1 MRARKT
7 WGTNLRYVARGWI
20 CEGKSAKRLAPWM
33 SALLVSLPIFF
44 LVGLGFVL
52 KRRAF
57 FTDEFVHGAN
67 AFVYRVS
74 LPALILRSLVDGV
87 PEFRDAKWVIL
98 VFSAATLLVQ
108 LLAFFYSK
116 WARHNGARAATFNQA
131 AFRGNLAF
139 FGIPVLTGAY
149 GGSPGLEAFIGK
161 AVLVFA
167 PGMLLYNVCAVVLF
181 YVLPGERRGYF
192 RALGGIA
199 SNPLIVAAI
208 VGALLGGLFAPL
220 PVFILRT
227 LELLAAPA
235 APLALLCIGTAMAD
249 GLGNLRVGDS
259 LAASVFKLV
268 ISPLLAFLIGRIV
281 GLTTEGLQILMVFAT
296 CPTAAASFVFARE
309 MGGDTVLASNGVVLS
324 TLLSPIALTIVL
336 SIFF

>member
-1 MRARKT
+1 
-7 WGTNLRYVARGWI
+7 
-20 CEGKSAKRLAPWM
+20 M
-33 SALLVSLPIFF
+33 SALVVSLPIFF

-57 FTDEFVHGAN
+57 FTDEFVQGAN

-74 LPALILRSLVDGV
+74 LPALILSSLVDGL

-98 VFSAATLLVQ
+98 VFSVATLLVQ
-108 LLAFFYSK
+108 LLAFLYSR
-116 WARHNGARAATFNQA
+116 WARHDGARAATFIQA

-149 GGSPGLEAFIGK
+149 GRLPGLEGFIAT

-167 PGMLLYNVCAVVLF
+167 PGMLLYNICAVVLF

-208 VGALLGGLFAPL
+208 IGMLIGGLFAPL
-220 PVFILRT
+220 PGFLTRT

-249 GLGNLRVGDS
+249 SDGNLRVGDS
-259 LAASVFKLV
+259 LAASVFKLA
-268 ISPLLAFLIGRIV
+268 ITPLLAFLIARLA
-281 GLTTEGLQILMVFAT
+281 GLAGEGMQILMVFAT

-309 MGGDTVLASNGVVLS
+309 MGGDATLASNGVVLS
-324 TLLSPIALTIVL
+324 TLLSPIAITVVL
-336 SIFF
+336 SVFF

>member
-1 MRARKT
+1 
-7 WGTNLRYVARGWI
+7 
-20 CEGKSAKRLAPWM
+20 M
-33 SALLVSLPIFF
+33 SALLVSLPIIL

-57 FTDEFVHGAN
+57 FSDEFVHGAN

-74 LPALILRSLVDGV
+74 LPALIIRSLTDGL

-98 VFSAATLLVQ
+98 AFGAATLFVQ
-108 LLAFFYSK
+108 LLAFAYSK
-116 WARHNGARAATFNQA
+116 WSRHDGARSATFVQA

-149 GGSPGLEAFIGK
+149 GRSPGLEDFLAT

-167 PGMLLYNVCAVVLF
+167 PCMLLYNVCAVVLF

-192 RALGGIA
+192 RALGKIA
-199 SNPLIVAAI
+199 SNPLIVAA
-208 VGALLGGLFAPL
+208 VAGFLVGGLFPPL
-220 PVFILRT
+220 PAFVTRT
-227 LELLAAPA
+227 LDMLGAPA
-235 APLALLCIGTAMAD
+235 APLALLCIGTALAD
-249 GLGNLRVGDS
+249 PVGNLRFGDS
-259 LAASVFKLV
+259 LAASVFKLAITPTV
-268 ISPLLAFLIGRIV
+268 AFLIARII
-281 GLTTEGLQILMVFAT
+281 GLTTEGMQILMVFAT

-309 MGGDTVLASNGVVLS
+309 MGGDATLASNSVVLS
-324 TLLSPIALTIVL
+324 TLLSPVALTIVL